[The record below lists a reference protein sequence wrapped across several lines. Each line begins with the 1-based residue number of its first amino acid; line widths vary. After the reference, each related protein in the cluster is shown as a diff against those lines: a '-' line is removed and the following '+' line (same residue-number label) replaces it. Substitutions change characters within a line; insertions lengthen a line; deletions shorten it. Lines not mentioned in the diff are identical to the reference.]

1 MAFVQSL
8 WDRDQASKSV
18 LQKKIFGEPAKV
30 PQEGATDSAEGTVL
44 KSNLPP
50 SNEPCVY
57 LATSTIVAVEDIE
70 VMEWSFED
78 LEKVMKSSRYIQDS
92 LTRAM
97 TSAIVAKVVNFMD
110 SRQSSIPKWSTMMDN
125 WKLADTEEE
134 EERELSSSLRTVV
147 RFLSTRGGGAS

>member
-1 MAFVQSL
+1 
-8 WDRDQASKSV
+8 
-18 LQKKIFGEPAKV
+18 
-30 PQEGATDSAEGTVL
+30 
-44 KSNLPP
+44 
-50 SNEPCVY
+50 
-57 LATSTIVAVEDIE
+57 
-70 VMEWSFED
+70 MEWSFED